1 MLHEVDEER
10 LPVVLERRRTGIGLD
25 LQLLAVLRLAIDEV
39 LPRHHRV
46 AGDVGSDAAAL
57 AEGDILVEDGVV
69 ERPGAVRLADVA
81 DHRVVAVEAL
91 VVPGKLRQR
100 RRQHLLS
107 AVRERGPE
115 GTHRVIVRLRE
126 RLHVLPARDGPR
138 MLPEVEEVLPL
149 LRRRQDAVDDGEL
162 HLVAARLER
171 HGAGLRAR
179 RHLHLDDD
187 EPRTPGGK
195 RRLLRVPFDAVTRR
209 DELAAVRLTL
219 ELDWTRQTDLT
230 DEAGGQSLQLR
241 LKADLGLLNRRLELE
256 GERLALPRR
265 DLVRPGRHPGRHQR
279 DRHHY
284 RHFVHRRLTPCS
296 LCVFKHSYRA
306 SSRRSEVPTG
316 RREGSS
322 PRRNSQVVFRIGAD
336 TVRRNQISNLK
347 SQIGVS
353 RGLISDGF
361 FAGPDFRWVSR
372 GR

>member
-1 MLHEVDEER
+1 MCGER
-10 LPVVLERRRTGIGLD
+10 LKEHAPVVLELLRAGLGDAGLGLALRVLPADDIPPWTERIAADGRPESAPAAELHILIEDGIVELPR
-25 LQLLAVLRLAIDEV
+25 AVLAFHA
-39 LPRHHRV
+39 P
-46 AGDVGSDAAAL
+46 
-57 AEGDILVEDGVV
+57 
-69 ERPGAVRLADVA
+69 
-81 DHRVVAVEAL
+81 DHRTVRIVAL
-91 VVPGKLRQR
+91 VVPRLGQNR
-100 RRQHLLS
+100 RRDGLLS
-107 AVRERGPE
+107 GARQKLVD
-115 GTHRVIVRLRE
+115 GTHLGVVLLGE
-126 RLHVLPARDGPR
+126 RLDVMIARNGPR

-149 LRRRQDAVDDGEL
+149 LRRRQDAIDDGEL

-284 RHFVHRRLTPCS
+284 RHFVHRCLTPCS

-361 FAGPDFRWVSR
+361 LTGPDFRWVSR